1 MSENLDQSLAATT
14 AQNAP
19 AAPAAPARKGL
30 SLADLAASQ
39 GVTLQGQAVPVP
51 AGPAEPPAV
60 QLRPEDQQR
69 VDELARGIDFTK
81 AGIESTYA
89 RDAQRSMSDFADDV
103 LAKTANK
110 ATGEAGELLREL
122 LVDVEDAELSAVKQV
137 PIIGKV
143 VVSID
148 KLRRRYQ
155 KVAPQIDEVVEKLE
169 RAQAQM
175 VADIARFD
183 TLYDKNV
190 EQYRALKIAVA
201 AGKQALASF
210 RAEQLPALE
219 AEAAASGDAMGAQ
232 VLKDFKDK
240 LERFDKRLDD
250 LDRVSVVAL
259 QMAPQ
264 IKLLQNADK
273 SISDKIDTTISTTI
287 PLWKSQ
293 MVIALGLA
301 NQRAALDLQKSVDD
315 TTNKLLR
322 ANAEALQQ
330 GAVDAERANQRGT
343 VDIETLEEVN
353 QRLIDTLKQTVQ
365 IQQEG
370 RAARAEAEGRMRK
383 IEGDL
388 KRALLENAQEMG

>member
-1 MSENLDQSLAATT
+1 MGDEIKVEATVEPAKARVSL
-14 AQNAP
+14 
-19 AAPAAPARKGL
+19 
-30 SLADLAASQ
+30 SDIAASQ
-39 GVTLQGQAVPVP
+39 GRTLATSPAATPVAP
-51 AGPAEPPAV
+51 DESPAV
-60 QLRPEDQQR
+60 QLSPEDQQR
-69 VDELARGIDFTK
+69 VNELARSIDFMK
-81 AGIESTYA
+81 GGIESSYA
-89 RDAQRSMSDFADDV
+89 RDAQRSMTDYADTV

-110 ATGEAGELLREL
+110 SAGEAGELLREL
-122 LVDVEDAELSAVKQV
+122 LADVEDAELSGIKQV

-148 KLRRRYQ
+148 KLRRTYQ
-155 KVAPQIDEVVEKLE
+155 KVAPQVDEIVEKLE

-175 VADIARFD
+175 VADIAMFD
-183 TLYDKNV
+183 TMYTRNV
-190 EQYRALKIAVA
+190 EQYRTLKISVA
-201 AGKQALASF
+201 AGRQALAAF
-210 RAEQLPALE
+210 RAEQLPGLE
-219 AEAAASGDAMGAQ
+219 AEARESGDAMDAQ

-264 IKLLQNADK
+264 IKLIQNADK

-293 MVIALGLA
+293 MVIALGLS
-301 NQRAALDLQKSVDD
+301 NQRAALDLQRSVDD

-322 ANAEALQQ
+322 ANAEALEQ
-330 GAVDAERANQRGT
+330 GAVDAERANQRGS

-353 QRLIDTLKQTVQ
+353 QRLISTLKQTVQ

-370 RAARAEAEGRMRK
+370 RAARVEAENRMRK

-388 KRALLENAQEMG
+388 KTALLENAQALS

>member
-1 MSENLDQSLAATT
+1 MLSPADQQRARELAAT
-14 AQNAP
+14 
-19 AAPAAPARKGL
+19 
-30 SLADLAASQ
+30 
-39 GVTLQGQAVPVP
+39 
-51 AGPAEPPAV
+51 
-60 QLRPEDQQR
+60 
-69 VDELARGIDFTK
+69 IDFTK
-81 AGIESTYA
+81 SGIESTYA
-89 RDAQRSMSDFADDV
+89 RDAQRSMSDFADNV
-103 LAKTANK
+103 LAKTSNK
-110 ATGEAGELLREL
+110 ATGEAGALLREL
-122 LVDVEDAELSAVKQV
+122 LVDVESAELSGVKQI

-143 VVSID
+143 VVGID
-148 KLRRRYQ
+148 KLRRTYQ
-155 KVAPQIDEVVEKLE
+155 KVAPQVDEVVEKLE

-175 VADIARFD
+175 IADIAMYD
-183 TLYDKNV
+183 TMYQRNV
-190 EQYRALKIAVA
+190 DQYRSLKVYIA
-201 AGKQALASF
+201 AGRQALADL

-219 AEAAASGDAMGAQ
+219 AEAASTGDAMGAQ

-240 LERFDKRLDD
+240 LDRFDKRLDD
-250 LDRVSVVAL
+250 LDRVSIVSL

-301 NQRAALDLQKSVDD
+301 NQRAALDLQNHVDD

-330 GAVDAERANQRGT
+330 GAVDAERATQRGS

-353 QRLIDTLKQTVQ
+353 KRLIDTLNETIK

-370 RAARAEAEGRMRK
+370 RAAREDAAGRMRQ
-383 IEGDL
+383 IESDL
-388 KRALLENAQEMG
+388 KTALLEAAGQ

>member
-1 MSENLDQSLAATT
+1 MDTNNEVMPVE
-14 AQNAP
+14 AQAVP
-19 AAPAAPARKGL
+19 AKRV
-30 SLADLAASQ
+30 SLADIAASQ
-39 GVTLQGQAVPVP
+39 GAARAGQPAATPVAPAV
-51 AGPAEPPAV
+51 PPAV
-60 QLRPEDQQR
+60 VLSPADQQR
-69 VDELARGIDFTK
+69 ARELAATIDFTK
-81 AGIESTYA
+81 SGIESTYA
-89 RDAQRSMSDFADDV
+89 RDAQRSMSDFADNV
-103 LAKTANK
+103 LAKTSNK
-110 ATGEAGELLREL
+110 ATGEAGALLREL
-122 LVDVEDAELSAVKQV
+122 LADVESAELSGVKQI

-143 VVSID
+143 VVGID
-148 KLRRRYQ
+148 KLRRTYQ

-175 VADIARFD
+175 IADIAMYD
-183 TLYDKNV
+183 TMYQRNV
-190 EQYRALKIAVA
+190 DQYRSLKVYIA
-201 AGKQALASF
+201 AGRQALADF

-219 AEAAASGDAMGAQ
+219 AEAASTGDAMGAQ

-240 LERFDKRLDD
+240 LDRFDKRLDD
-250 LDRVSVVAL
+250 LDRVSIVSL

-301 NQRAALDLQKSVDD
+301 NQRAALDLQNHVDD

-330 GAVDAERANQRGT
+330 GAVDAERATQRGS

-353 QRLIDTLKQTVQ
+353 KRLIDTLNETIK

-370 RAARAEAEGRMRK
+370 RAAREDAAGRMRQ
-383 IEGDL
+383 IESDL
-388 KRALLENAQEMG
+388 KTALLEAAGQ

>member
-1 MSENLDQSLAATT
+1 MDTNNEVMPVE
-14 AQNAP
+14 AQAVP
-19 AAPAAPARKGL
+19 AKRV
-30 SLADLAASQ
+30 SLADIAASQ
-39 GVTLQGQAVPVP
+39 GAARAGQPAATPVT
-51 AGPAEPPAV
+51 PAEPPAV
-60 QLRPEDQQR
+60 VLSPADQQR
-69 VDELARGIDFTK
+69 ARELAATIDFTK
-81 AGIESTYA
+81 SGIESTYA
-89 RDAQRSMSDFADDV
+89 RDAQRSMSDFADNV
-103 LAKTANK
+103 LAKTSNK
-110 ATGEAGELLREL
+110 ATGEAGALLREL
-122 LVDVEDAELSAVKQV
+122 LVDVESAELSGVKQI

-143 VVSID
+143 VVGID
-148 KLRRRYQ
+148 KLRRTYQ
-155 KVAPQIDEVVEKLE
+155 KVAPQVDEVVEKLE

-175 VADIARFD
+175 IADIAMYD
-183 TLYDKNV
+183 TMYQRNV
-190 EQYRALKIAVA
+190 DQYRSLKVYIA
-201 AGKQALASF
+201 AGRQALADF

-219 AEAAASGDAMGAQ
+219 AEAASTGDAMGAQ

-240 LERFDKRLDD
+240 LDRFDKRLDD
-250 LDRVSVVAL
+250 LDRVSIVSL

-301 NQRAALDLQKSVDD
+301 NQRAALDLQNHVDD

-330 GAVDAERANQRGT
+330 GAVDAERATQRGS

-353 QRLIDTLKQTVQ
+353 KRLIDTLNETIK

-370 RAARAEAEGRMRK
+370 RAAREDAAGRMRQ
-383 IEGDL
+383 IESDL
-388 KRALLENAQEMG
+388 KTALLEAAGR

>member
-1 MSENLDQSLAATT
+1 MDTNNEVMPVE
-14 AQNAP
+14 AQAVP
-19 AAPAAPARKGL
+19 AKRV
-30 SLADLAASQ
+30 SLADIAASQ
-39 GVTLQGQAVPVP
+39 GAARAGQPAATPVAPAV
-51 AGPAEPPAV
+51 PPAV
-60 QLRPEDQQR
+60 VLSPADQQR
-69 VDELARGIDFTK
+69 ARELAATIDFTK
-81 AGIESTYA
+81 SGIESTYA
-89 RDAQRSMSDFADDV
+89 RDAQRSMSDFADNV
-103 LAKTANK
+103 LAKTSNK
-110 ATGEAGELLREL
+110 ATGEAGALLREL
-122 LVDVEDAELSAVKQV
+122 LADVESAELSGVKQI

-143 VVSID
+143 VVGID
-148 KLRRRYQ
+148 KLRRTYQ
-155 KVAPQIDEVVEKLE
+155 KVAPQVDEVVEKLE

-175 VADIARFD
+175 IADIAMYD
-183 TLYDKNV
+183 TMYQRNV
-190 EQYRALKIAVA
+190 DQYRSLKVYIA
-201 AGKQALASF
+201 AGRQALADF

-219 AEAAASGDAMGAQ
+219 AEAASTGDAMGAQ

-240 LERFDKRLDD
+240 LDRFDKRLDD
-250 LDRVSVVAL
+250 LDRVSIVSL

-301 NQRAALDLQKSVDD
+301 NQRAALDLQNHVDD

-330 GAVDAERANQRGT
+330 GAVDAERATQRGS

-353 QRLIDTLKQTVQ
+353 KRLIDTLNETIK

-370 RAARAEAEGRMRK
+370 RAAREDAAGRMRQ
-383 IEGDL
+383 IESDL
-388 KRALLENAQEMG
+388 KTALLEAAGQ

>member
-1 MSENLDQSLAATT
+1 MGDEIKVEATVEPAKARVSL
-14 AQNAP
+14 
-19 AAPAAPARKGL
+19 
-30 SLADLAASQ
+30 SDIAASQ
-39 GVTLQGQAVPVP
+39 GRTLATSPAATPVAP
-51 AGPAEPPAV
+51 DEPTAV
-60 QLRPEDQQR
+60 QLSPEDQQR
-69 VDELARGIDFTK
+69 VNELARSIDFMK
-81 AGIESTYA
+81 GGIESSYA
-89 RDAQRSMSDFADDV
+89 RDAQRSMTDFADTV

-110 ATGEAGELLREL
+110 SAGEAGELLREL
-122 LVDVEDAELSAVKQV
+122 LADVEDAELSGIKQV

-148 KLRRRYQ
+148 KLRRTYQ
-155 KVAPQIDEVVEKLE
+155 KVAPQVDEIVEKLE

-175 VADIARFD
+175 VADIATFD
-183 TLYDKNV
+183 TMYTRNV
-190 EQYRALKIAVA
+190 EQYRTLKISVA
-201 AGKQALASF
+201 AGRQALAAF
-210 RAEQLPALE
+210 RAEQLPGLE
-219 AEAAASGDAMGAQ
+219 AEARESGDAMDAQ

-264 IKLLQNADK
+264 IKLIQNADK

-293 MVIALGLA
+293 MVIALGLS
-301 NQRAALDLQKSVDD
+301 NQRAALDLQRSVDD

-322 ANAEALQQ
+322 ANAEALEQ
-330 GAVDAERANQRGT
+330 GAVDAERANQRGS

-353 QRLIDTLKQTVQ
+353 QRLISTLKQTVQ

-370 RAARAEAEGRMRK
+370 RAARVEAENRMRK

-388 KRALLENAQEMG
+388 KTALLENAQALS

>member
-1 MSENLDQSLAATT
+1 MGDEIKVEATVEPAKARVSL
-14 AQNAP
+14 
-19 AAPAAPARKGL
+19 
-30 SLADLAASQ
+30 SDIAASQ
-39 GVTLQGQAVPVP
+39 GRTLATSPAAAPVAP
-51 AGPAEPPAV
+51 NESSAV
-60 QLRPEDQQR
+60 QLSPEDQQR
-69 VDELARGIDFTK
+69 ANELARSIDFMK
-81 AGIESTYA
+81 GGIESSYA
-89 RDAQRSMSDFADDV
+89 RDAQRSMTDFADTV

-110 ATGEAGELLREL
+110 SAGEAGELLREL
-122 LVDVEDAELSAVKQV
+122 LADVEDAELSGIKQV

-148 KLRRRYQ
+148 KLRRTYQ
-155 KVAPQIDEVVEKLE
+155 KVAPQVDEIVEKLE

-175 VADIARFD
+175 VADIAMFD
-183 TLYDKNV
+183 TMYTRNV
-190 EQYRALKIAVA
+190 EQYRTLKISIA
-201 AGKQALASF
+201 AGRQALAAF
-210 RAEQLPALE
+210 RAEQLPGLE
-219 AEAAASGDAMGAQ
+219 VEARESGDAMDAQ

-264 IKLLQNADK
+264 IKLIQNADK
-273 SISDKIDTTISTTI
+273 SISDKIDTTVSTTI

-293 MVIALGLA
+293 MVIALGLS
-301 NQRAALDLQKSVDD
+301 NQRAALDLQQSVDD

-322 ANAEALQQ
+322 ANAEALEQ
-330 GAVDAERANQRGT
+330 GAVDAERANQRGS

-353 QRLIDTLKQTVQ
+353 QRLISTLKQTVQ

-370 RAARAEAEGRMRK
+370 RAARVEAENRMRK

-388 KRALLENAQEMG
+388 KTALLENAQALS